1 MSRTRLFLDTNV
13 ILDFMKAR
21 EPFCKGAAQIFE
33 LAYQG
38 VVETYVSSLSF
49 CNTHYIFRK
58 DVGAQDSIVA
68 LNKLKQ
74 IVKIS
79 PVSEQEVTAALHSD
93 FPDFE
98 DALQYYSAMAVHA
111 SIIISRNGKD
121 FKQSSIPVMTADTFI
136 ESLSI

>member
-21 EPFCKGAAQIFE
+21 EPFCKGAAQIF
-33 LAYQG
+33 G
-38 VVETYVSSLSF
+38 
-49 CNTHYIFRK
+49 K

>member
-13 ILDFMKAR
+13 ILDLMKAR

-38 VVETYVSSLSF
+38 MVETYVSSLSF

-58 DVGAQDSIVA
+58 DVGAEASLVA

-74 IVKIS
+74 IVKI
-79 PVSEQEVTAALHSD
+79 
-93 FPDFE
+93 
-98 DALQYYSAMAVHA
+98 
-111 SIIISRNGKD
+111 
-121 FKQSSIPVMTADTFI
+121 
-136 ESLSI
+136 